1 MNQTSRRIRVLVV
14 DDSAIV
20 RQVLSQALAKHDDI
34 EVVATAMDPYVA
46 RDKIVQLKPDV
57 LTLDLQMPRMD
68 GLTFLKILMQH
79 QPMPVVVV
87 SSLTGGGQELAMQ
100 AIQAGAV
107 EVVSKPSNT
116 NEVRELSCTLA
127 DQIRA
132 AAKAVIKTHPALNPN
147 GSSGNITAPAK
158 PIIGKIGSS
167 VDRNLLVAIGASTG
181 GTEALAQLI
190 SSLPEDF
197 PPVVIVQHMPKQF
210 TPSFAERLNR
220 LSAMKVSE
228 AKDGDMLCIGQ
239 ALLAPG
245 DLQMQ
250 LQKQANGYAVRVQ
263 EGPRVNRHR
272 PSVDVLFHSV
282 ATLAASNAIGVIL
295 TGMGNDGAQGMLE
308 MKNHGAINIAQDEAS
323 CVVFGMPKEAI
334 DLGAADLVLPLPEI
348 AGKLVELVK
357 RRVMAAA
364 V

>member
-1 MNQTSRRIRVLVV
+1 MSQPSNPIRVLVV

-20 RQVLSQALAKHDDI
+20 RQVLSQALDKHDDI
-34 EVVATAMDPYVA
+34 VVVATAMDPYVA

-107 EVVSKPSNT
+107 EVVSKPSNA
-116 NEVRELSCTLA
+116 NDVRELSCTLA

-132 AAKAVIKTHPALNPN
+132 AAKAVIKNRPPVALTAASADTA
-147 GSSGNITAPAK
+147 GSDKSV
-158 PIIGKIGSS
+158 IGKIGGA
-167 VDRNLLVAIGASTG
+167 VDRDLIVAIGASTG
-181 GTEALAQLI
+181 GTEALATVI
-190 SSLPEDF
+190 SALPEDF

-220 LSAMKVSE
+220 LSAMTVSE
-228 AKDGDMLCIGQ
+228 AKDGDLLTTGK

-250 LQKQANGYAVRVQ
+250 LQKQGAGYSVRVQ

-272 PSVDVLFHSV
+272 PSVDVIFNSV
-282 ATLAASNAIGVIL
+282 AAIAGNHAIGVIL

-308 MKNHGAINIAQDEAS
+308 MKRRGAINLAQDEAS
-323 CVVFGMPKEAI
+323 CVVYGMPKEAI
-334 DLGAADLVLPLPEI
+334 DLGAADFILPLPEI

-357 RRVMAAA
+357 RRAMAAA